1 MSSEF
6 ELLEF
11 ENVQYTYPGSQ
22 QPTLENITCQ
32 FGRYQRYAV
41 IGRNGCGKTTL
52 FRLANGLYRPQSGVI
67 SWRGQPLQYKRRS
80 LNQLRQNVGLVFQ
93 NPEQQLVATTVS
105 EDISYGLCNLGLST
119 SEIAQRVRQ
128 ILAEF
133 DLVSLADFPINYLS
147 LGQKKRVSIAD
158 IMVLQ
163 PQLLF
168 LDEPTAY
175 LDSYQVTNFHGL
187 LNQIQQQGTTL
198 VIATHN
204 LDFVEAW
211 ADWVLVLDRGKL
223 ACQGT
228 PKAVFSQGQQLQDL
242 GLGVPL
248 VGDLINWLQA
258 ENMALSETQLN
269 QIQQQI
275 RDRYWRSNS

>member
-1 MSSEF
+1 
-6 ELLEF
+6 
-11 ENVQYTYPGSQ
+11 
-22 QPTLENITCQ
+22 
-32 FGRYQRYAV
+32 
-41 IGRNGCGKTTL
+41 
-52 FRLANGLYRPQSGVI
+52 
-67 SWRGQPLQYKRRS
+67 
-80 LNQLRQNVGLVFQ
+80 
-93 NPEQQLVATTVS
+93 
-105 EDISYGLCNLGLST
+105 
-119 SEIAQRVRQ
+119 
-128 ILAEF
+128 
-133 DLVSLADFPINYLS
+133 
-147 LGQKKRVSIAD
+147 
-158 IMVLQ
+158 MVLQ

-211 ADWVLVLDRGKL
+211 ADWVLVLDGGKL